1 MRPGKDRRSPVGDG
15 LWLGGAGAWGVYV
28 RGEDIL
34 GEIFYIRGRV
44 KTVEVGQALT
54 GKCDDNARPCRRHRG
69 GPGSI
74 KRQAG
79 LGGRP
84 AGWVAGRGSAC
95 GDRIVPRADDRS
107 HNRTHTDRLTDSN
120 VVVVFFLL
128 RWSWLRQR
136 SFITPSLNGQN
147 VSRMFTTSPC
157 KCDNVC
163 CLFAAKICYA
173 GRDVGTV
180 LLRLHSANVQ

>member
-1 MRPGKDRRSPVGDG
+1 
-15 LWLGGAGAWGVYV
+15 LGVYV

-79 LGGRP
+79 L
-84 AGWVAGRGSAC
+84 GSAC